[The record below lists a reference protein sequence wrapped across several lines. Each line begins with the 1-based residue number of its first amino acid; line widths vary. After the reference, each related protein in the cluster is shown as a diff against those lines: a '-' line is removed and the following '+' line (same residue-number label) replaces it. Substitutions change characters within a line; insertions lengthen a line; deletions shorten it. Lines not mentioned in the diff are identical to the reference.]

1 VSFGLEG
8 GSESL
13 ETPLHE
19 MVEGV
24 WEVVF
29 CIFLVYSMLPL
40 RSNWRLFVRHV
51 CGTKV
56 TVLPLSQGGIYDFR
70 EYCRKISR
78 FNDVQIEKNSLI
90 PYYHNRLTARKI

>member
-13 ETPLHE
+13 ESPLHE

-40 RSNWRLFVRHV
+40 R
-51 CGTKV
+51 
-56 TVLPLSQGGIYDFR
+56 
-70 EYCRKISR
+70 
-78 FNDVQIEKNSLI
+78 
-90 PYYHNRLTARKI
+90 

>member
-13 ETPLHE
+13 ESPLHE

-40 RSNWRLFVRHV
+40 RSNWRLFARHV
-51 CGTKV
+51 CGITGAWHGGAKKL
-56 TVLPLSQGGIYDFR
+56 LPNSENIAEKF
-70 EYCRKISR
+70 IR
-78 FNDVQIEKNSLI
+78 FKYVQPEEKSLI
-90 PYYHNRLTARKI
+90 LATIG

>member
-13 ETPLHE
+13 ESPLHE

-40 RSNWRLFVRHV
+40 RSRLETFSDMFVDQIGLGMGGRYCSYGLTV
-51 CGTKV
+51 ITK
-56 TVLPLSQGGIYDFR
+56 SYFR
-70 EYCRKISR
+70 
-78 FNDVQIEKNSLI
+78 I
-90 PYYHNRLTARKI
+90 PRILL